1 MVMGEMERKRRVV
14 RLWPMIE
21 DHVTVAE
28 SGFVGSFEQFY
39 TETWP
44 LVYRALVVATSDHD
58 LAREAVD
65 EAMVRA
71 YERWRTVAAM
81 DNRAGWVYRVASNW
95 ATSRL
100 RRRKLIFRQPRVD
113 TTSHD
118 PDLVDPRLLDA
129 VRQLSPRH
137 RDVVVARYLLDL
149 SEAATAEAL
158 GIPVGTVKSRLSRA
172 LSQLKEVLS

>member
-1 MVMGEMERKRRVV
+1 MVEQK
-14 RLWPMIE
+14 
-21 DHVTVAE
+21 VAL
-28 SGFVGSFEQFY
+28 SDQAFTDSFERFY
-39 TETWP
+39 LRAWHT
-44 LVYRALVVATSDHD
+44 VYRALVVAIGDAD

-71 YERWRTVAAM
+71 YERWRPVSTMA
-81 DNRAGWVYRVASNW
+81 NREGWVYRVASNW

-100 RRRKLIFRQPRVD
+100 RRRKLLLRHPPVAMVGHDPEIADPRV
-113 TTSHD
+113 
-118 PDLVDPRLLDA
+118 LEA
-129 VRQLSPRH
+129 VRRLAPRH

-172 LSQLKEVLS
+172 LAQLKEVLS